1 MLAIP
6 RYGERR
12 RKRSSHM
19 ILTLS
24 TAFFIL
30 INLVVS
36 PFYLLIVIA
45 PRAVLTRRV
54 LATLWPVALPALVHV
69 AFILVIILVARPNV
83 LQLWQSLYLEHG
95 MFGSTTVTMLSQLY
109 GQFPEYATLHG
120 WVHVVVGDIF
130 MARWAYLDALE
141 RGLPNWLIVL
151 VAALIAFTGPVG
163 VIVHL
168 IFRPR
173 YRRASPVTSPAA

>member
-1 MLAIP
+1 
-6 RYGERR
+6 
-12 RKRSSHM
+12 M

-30 INLVVS
+30 INMVVS

-45 PRAVLTRRV
+45 PRALLTRRV
-54 LATLWPVALPALVHV
+54 LASLWPVALPALVHV
-69 AFILVIILVARPNV
+69 AFILVILGVVRPDV
-83 LQLWQSLYLEHG
+83 LGLWRSLYLEHG
-95 MFGSTTVTMLSQLY
+95 MLGSTTVTMLSQLY

-141 RGLPNWLIVL
+141 RGVPSWVMAL
-151 VAALIAFTGPVG
+151 VAALIAFLGPVG

-168 IFRPR
+168 IIRPR
-173 YRRASPVTSPAA
+173 YHRASMAT